1 MNVFWKRCYCALLS
15 KLTLHSMNDRNGMCS
30 LKQIDC
36 PGNVWLPDQMSGG
49 IAIAS

>member
-1 MNVFWKRCYCALLS
+1 MFSGKGVITHYQAR

-36 PGNVWLPDQMSGG
+36 PENVWLPDQMSGG